1 MGDGC
6 GWPLLERNKPVSL
19 YQVPGA
25 LSSGWG
31 GHGWMGQ
38 GWLCR
43 APTTCFWGLRGTLGT
58 LGPKGDTRL
67 PPFPSAAGRALPHHQ
82 RNLYLVTALP
92 FLPPNRGQDPRVP
105 QWQWSFSEPVFPGGN
120 LPSPLYIYRLVA
132 LYIYIYM
139 YVYVSP
145 GLSTARGGSWGH
157 TLIAELYVS
166 SSDGLERGQG
176 GAQPRGTR
184 HHSRVRLS
192 VTPQCVCVP
201 AARSG
206 GGGVGQ
212 CREEGPAL
220 GVVVED
226 RGAQGLLLPQFP
238 LLSVR

>member
-25 LSSGWG
+25 LSLGWG

-132 LYIYIYM
+132 LYIYIY
-139 YVYVSP
+139 VCICISWP
-145 GLSTARGGSWGH
+145 QHSEGGQLGPH
-157 TLIAELYVS
+157 VN
-166 SSDGLERGQG
+166 
-176 GAQPRGTR
+176 
-184 HHSRVRLS
+184 SR
-192 VTPQCVCVP
+192 
-201 AARSG
+201 
-206 GGGVGQ
+206 
-212 CREEGPAL
+212 AL
-220 GVVVED
+220 
-226 RGAQGLLLPQFP
+226 R
-238 LLSVR
+238 